1 MISMKMWSHFDK
13 KYTKVKKGK
22 SFKKLISGWKNNEQ
36 KSWRYSSNFL
46 SNTWPR
52 ISAIGRTHRVTQRK
66 LMMRFTFNSSYLC
79 SSIHNDGGQ
88 TRTANQINNI
98 DEWMKTKHEKKKR
111 EELMLEEEVVV
122 VLMHTAWRRWR
133 EFFFSLSLSLYEIF
147 LTKRKERI
155 PNSITTSILF
165 HFLNTSFSL
174 RYLVKFH
181 RN

>member
-1 MISMKMWSHFDK
+1 
-13 KYTKVKKGK
+13 
-22 SFKKLISGWKNNEQ
+22 
-36 KSWRYSSNFL
+36 
-46 SNTWPR
+46 
-52 ISAIGRTHRVTQRK
+52 
-66 LMMRFTFNSSYLC
+66 
-79 SSIHNDGGQ
+79 
-88 TRTANQINNI
+88 
-98 DEWMKTKHEKKKR
+98 
-111 EELMLEEEVVV
+111 LEEEVVV